1 MASPKGTHSAEG
13 HSRVATGVFLILL
26 LAGHEVHSARTAINT
41 HTSMMQDH
49 EVIEVGEDDFVGAD
63 TVHEAVRDPLK
74 NTWKALTKQAKKGD
88 CAGNSK
94 ENLNDAFNGL
104 GSEGQSAT
112 DKMLRAYRFPK
123 VMGRFSA
130 CAWAPE
136 LFASFKASSSALID
150 KLKSRYDSAREFAK
164 VRGTAPLNF
173 DAFKKKVQATSA
185 SATSAADSMETAFN
199 SALGALMGSK
209 EADVKAVDAEHSD
222 HAHDHVDDTA
232 VVDSGADDS
241 DTHMDTLTDVKWCY
255 RDSKRTGNVN
265 GCDEKEHDCFGFT
278 SSTYDSESAANEK
291 CGPADHC
298 KDDTEVDLSEV
309 KLKKASSGFS
319 LGSDKHWGICAPKQ
333 KTQEYI
339 TNLVHSVDQ
348 VEQDSGIDKDHSS
361 LVEGNSSTYITNL
374 VHSAD
379 HVEQDSGI
387 DKDLAHSSLSAIP
400 PPDLTRAPTPA
411 PTPST
416 LSKIGGWV
424 GKGFRKFLLA
434 VPQIISLLGLLA
446 TLLVTEVVN
455 IVGSV
460 AAVAIDTVTK
470 GLLEWKLGK
479 VFRWVVFLVL
489 CIVGSV
495 IHVGLKVADKVFNWI
510 LKKFFGYKKQ
520 FDVSGSNEK
529 GHNICKLVKDPSGSV
544 LHGSPDEKKK

>member
-63 TVHEAVRDPLK
+63 TVHEAVRIWDRDPLK
-74 NTWKALTKQAKKGD
+74 KTWKALTKQAKKGD
-88 CAGNSK
+88 CGGNSEK
-94 ENLNDAFNGL
+94 NLNDAFNGL

-123 VMGRFSA
+123 VMGRFSG
-130 CAWAPE
+130 CPWAPK

-185 SATSAADSMETAFN
+185 SATSADSMETSFN

-278 SSTYDSESAANEK
+278 SLTYDSESAADEK

-361 LVEGNSSTYITNL
+361 LV
-374 VHSAD
+374 VD
-379 HVEQDSGI
+379 
-387 DKDLAHSSLSAIP
+387 
-400 PPDLTRAPTPA
+400 
-411 PTPST
+411 
-416 LSKIGGWV
+416 IGGWV

-434 VPQIISLLGLLA
+434 IPQIISLLGLLA
-446 TLLVTEVVN
+446 TLLVTKVVN

-520 FDVSGSNEK
+520 YDVSGSNEK

-544 LHGSPDEKKK
+544 LHGSPDKEKK